1 MWVLEDFIPTDLWI
15 SRQPGLAEFYWHV
28 GCQKRMPVFPS
39 FVILRYLQAEQ
50 GNMIWSFTLLWR
62 SHFFQESGGLSFSSV
77 LVCGLVR
84 YTCSCEIRVG
94 PYAAGGAVGGTDFPC
109 KTELTAQI
117 RVFLR
122 IPWITQ
128 WPRTY
133 VDHIH
138 LDFNSHLRLSCET
151 LRDFNAAEGLPWWL
165 NGKESTYNAGT
176 AGNMDSIPG
185 VQKIPWRTE
194 KLDVL

>member
-1 MWVLEDFIPTDLWI
+1 MLDARNECQSFLPLWFSDICRQSKETWYGPLLFCGGVI
-15 SRQPGLAEFYWHV
+15 SSRSQV
-28 GCQKRMPVFPS
+28 GCPS
-39 FVILRYLQAEQ
+39 RVYLCVV
-50 GNMIWSFTLLWR
+50 WL
-62 SHFFQESGGLSFSSV
+62 GL
-77 LVCGLVR
+77 
-84 YTCSCEIRVG
+84 TCSCEIRVG